1 MRRAASLLAALL
13 AVLVGLAVSISAVVV
28 TAQVPEVAVKYVE
41 GAIPLDPNSPV
52 WADVQGVEVQL
63 ASQVLVYPIS
73 PTAESR
79 TLLVKALHNGT
90 HVAFHLEWSDGT
102 QDVATPGGLDVF
114 PDAVAIQFPTRLGQ
128 LPYICMGMVDNP
140 VNIIYWKAGAGAENL
155 VAGAGY
161 GLSPEQRDALGLAR
175 SPVSPVE
182 LLPPNAQVVAA
193 RAAYAEGTWRVV
205 LVRPTASVHPLMA
218 QLAPGEPV
226 STAFAVWDGSRGERG
241 GLKATSG
248 WISFVLE
255 AAAEAVTEVRTVTET
270 VPGPAKVVEVTPT
283 WAWAAIGVLIAVIAL
298 LLGLLLRHR
307 QT

>member
-1 MRRAASLLAALL
+1 MRRVSLLAVLLAAL
-13 AVLVGLAVSISAVVV
+13 VGIAVSMSAVVV

-41 GAIPLDPNSPV
+41 GAIPLDPNSPT
-52 WADVQGVEVQL
+52 WADVQGVDVQL
-63 ASQVLVYPIS
+63 ASQALVYPVA

-79 TLLVKALHNGT
+79 TLLVRALHNGT
-90 HVAFHLEWSDGT
+90 HVAFYLEWSDDT
-102 QDVATPGGLDVF
+102 RDVAAPGVLDTF

-140 VNIIYWKAGAGAENL
+140 VNIIYWKAGVGAENL

-182 LLPPNAQVVAA
+182 LLPPNAQVVTAVA
-193 RAAYAEGTWRVV
+193 TYAQGTWRVV
-205 LVRPTASVHPLMA
+205 MVRPTASVHPLMA
-218 QLAPGEPV
+218 QLVPGQPI
-226 STAFAVWDGSRGERG
+226 STAFAVWDGSKGERG

-255 AAAEAVTEVRTVTET
+255 AAAVPTPETRPVTET

-298 LLGLLLRHR
+298 LLGLLLGRR